1 MLTWDW
7 KQELYGI
14 GLWLSLYKIPL
25 IVINRELHWHS
36 TAEVCCRFIVD
47 DDFDFWFKTL
57 CLVGLCHKG
66 ITWWH
71 QGLDRS
77 LIRNYQGTTQITSVD
92 QLGRNFVANVVRFAK
107 WAYYLILHNVLGP
120 WWSLVFPARYSS
132 FLASDQRHCRG
143 FRVPPGTVQLT
154 HVVWWYHSHPTKIFP
169 DGSFNEDDT
178 FLVRTFYCPFEREG
192 STCSVCS

>member
-1 MLTWDW
+1 MVTPRLSPIVVGPLRCRTMP
-7 KQELYGI
+7 LYYSSI
-14 GLWLSLYKIPL
+14 TSYHYKVGCDIK
-25 IVINRELHWHS
+25 V
-36 TAEVCCRFIVD
+36 
-47 DDFDFWFKTL
+47 FD
-57 CLVGLCHKG
+57 
-66 ITWWH
+66 
-71 QGLDRS
+71 RP